1 METFLNLFSD
11 RGHENM
17 VTSLLC
23 LAGVQRESLL
33 HLTAGHAGP
42 GGARPEE
49 QPPEREGSQAEL
61 QL

>member
-1 METFLNLFSD
+1 MDGHDNILHYNLP
-11 RGHENM
+11 
-17 VTSLLC
+17 SLLC
-23 LAGVQRESLL
+23 VAGVQRESLL

-42 GGARPEE
+42 GCARPEE

>member
-1 METFLNLFSD
+1 MQCNDMRGYYNLL
-11 RGHENM
+11 
-17 VTSLLC
+17 SLLC
-23 LAGVQRESLL
+23 VAGVQRESLL